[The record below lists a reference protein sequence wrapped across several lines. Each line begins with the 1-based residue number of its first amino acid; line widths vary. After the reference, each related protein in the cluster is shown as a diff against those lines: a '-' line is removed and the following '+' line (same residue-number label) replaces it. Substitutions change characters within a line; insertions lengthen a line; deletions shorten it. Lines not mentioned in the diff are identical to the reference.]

1 MWVISSKYPD
11 TIFNIKINNMIKEL
25 IAEAIK
31 TYGAIVVADVMEMIE
46 LSDADGL
53 FSMYED
59 VGLYEHAE
67 VVSLL
72 YFNNN

>member
-1 MWVISSKYPD
+1 MS
-11 TIFNIKINNMIKEL
+11 KEL

>member
-1 MWVISSKYPD
+1 MS
-11 TIFNIKINNMIKEL
+11 KEL

-31 TYGAIVVADVMEMIE
+31 TYGAIVVADVMEMVQI
-46 LSDADGL
+46 SDPDGM

>member
-1 MWVISSKYPD
+1 
-11 TIFNIKINNMIKEL
+11 MIKEL